1 MKTQQLVIVAVGA
14 VIIAALAFYGGMQ
27 YQKSQGRQAFAGGF
41 AGASGQFGG
50 TRGAGGTAGGG
61 AANSATRGRPVVGSI
76 VNQDASSFTVK
87 LADGSTKIVL
97 IDDKTI
103 FDKTST
109 VPQSEVKT
117 GENVG
122 VFGITNT
129 DGSITAQNVQ
139 LNPQFRSR

>member
-41 AGASGQFGG
+41 AGASRQF
-50 TRGAGGTAGGG
+50 GG